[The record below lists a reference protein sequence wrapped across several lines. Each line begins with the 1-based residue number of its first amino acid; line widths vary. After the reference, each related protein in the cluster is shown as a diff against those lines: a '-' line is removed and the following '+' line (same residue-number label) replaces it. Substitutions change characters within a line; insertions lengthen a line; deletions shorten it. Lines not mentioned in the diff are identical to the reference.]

1 MLTVDDYGII
11 RRAYRDGMSIRA
23 IARTF
28 HHSRYKVRQVLAEP
42 QPRPYTRLKEPAAPK
57 LGPFKAVIEAILKD
71 DEAAPPKQR
80 HTAAQVFRRLL
91 DEEQYAGGYDQVR
104 RYIGLRRKRE
114 RETFIPLVHGPGRR
128 LELDFGHIYVDFP
141 DGRRQV
147 SVLVPT
153 WSWSNCPYAR
163 ALPTE
168 RIEAVLGGMVSAFE
182 FFGCVP
188 REAWWDNPR
197 TVVQSLLAGRERL
210 VHPSYAALANH
221 YGFEPLFCMPASG
234 NEKPYAENRVYDL
247 QRRWATPV
255 PAVKD
260 WDALNAHLLR
270 QCLAERERTSHGQ
283 TETIGARFERERA
296 AALPLPPHAFD
307 PCVQEPRKADKYQTV
322 AWDGN
327 RYSVPRRWA
336 FETVTV
342 KAYVDR
348 VEVAAGGQTIA
359 RHVRSYGRLEQVL
372 DPLHY
377 LVTLGRRP
385 AALDHSGVFRQW
397 QLPAAFD
404 SLRRVLEER
413 HGPHAGARHYIRVL
427 QLLAEH
433 PVARVQQGIAWC
445 RLKGLADAEAIRR
458 QAERLALRE
467 APPASPE
474 AAALRPELRIEVP
487 RPDLA
492 RFDQLL
498 SRGGS
503 SHVGPDDDALEGEP
517 EAVAVAGDVGGVR
530 EVGA

>member
-11 RRAYRDGMSIRA
+11 RRAYRDGMSVRA

-28 HHSRYKVRQVLAEP
+28 HHSRCKVRQVLAEP
-42 QPRPYTRLKEPAAPK
+42 QPRPYTRVKEPAAPK
-57 LGPFKAVIEAILKD
+57 LGLFKAVIDQILKD
-71 DEAAPPKQR
+71 DEEAPPKQR
-80 HTAAQVFRRLL
+80 HTAAQVWRRLR
-91 DEEQYAGGYDQVR
+91 DEQKYAGGYDQVR

-114 RETFIPLVHGPGRR
+114 RETFIPLAHDPGQR

-147 SVLVPT
+147 AVLVPT

-168 RIEAVLGGMVSAFE
+168 RIEAILSGMVSALE

-197 TVVQSLLAGRERL
+197 TVVQAILRGRER
-210 VHPSYAALANH
+210 VAHPAYAALASH
-221 YGFEPLFCMPASG
+221 YAFEPLFCMPARG
-234 NEKPYAENRVYDL
+234 NEKSYAENRVYDL

-260 WDALNAHLLR
+260 YDELNAHLLR
-270 QCLAERERTSHGQ
+270 QCLADRQRTSHGQ

-296 AALPLPPHAFD
+296 AALPLPLYAFD
-307 PCVQEPRKADKYQTV
+307 PCVQEARKTDKYQTV
-322 AWDGN
+322 AYDGN

-348 VEVAAGGQTIA
+348 VEVVAGAQTIA
-359 RHVRSYGRLEQVL
+359 RHTRSYGQGEQML
-372 DPLHY
+372 DPCHY

-385 AALDHSGVFRQW
+385 AALDHSSVFRDW
-397 QLPAAFD
+397 RLPATFD
-404 SLRRVLEER
+404 ALRTSLEER
-413 HGPHAGARHYIRVL
+413 HGLLSGARHYIRVL

-433 PVARVQQGIAWC
+433 PVARVHGAIEWC
-445 RLKGLADAEAIRR
+445 RPKGLVDAEAIRR
-458 QAERLALRE
+458 EVERVALGE
-467 APPASPE
+467 APPASSGLGV
-474 AAALRPELRIEVP
+474 LRPELQVEVP

-492 RFDQLL
+492 RFNQLL
-498 SRGGS
+498 YSGDE
-503 SHVGPDDDALEGEP
+503 SHVGPDDAAIEGES
-517 EAVAVAGDVGGVR
+517 ETVAVAGDVGGVC
-530 EVGA
+530 EAGA